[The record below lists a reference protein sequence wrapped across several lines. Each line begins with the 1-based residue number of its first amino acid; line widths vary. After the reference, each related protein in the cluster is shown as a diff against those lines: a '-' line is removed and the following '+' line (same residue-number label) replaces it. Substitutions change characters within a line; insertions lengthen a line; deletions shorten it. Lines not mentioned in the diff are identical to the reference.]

1 MNTKKIDKGFDYLM
15 IFIVL
20 GMVLLCLIPVLNV
33 ASTSLSSR
41 EAILNNKV
49 WIFPVDF
56 TWSSYK
62 SVFQDK
68 TMIHS
73 LVYSAILTAGCTI
86 FNLAMTILC
95 AYPLTKKKLKGR
107 RTFMTLII
115 ITMYFSGGMIPDY
128 MLVKNL
134 HLLNSVWALVLPG
147 AISVFNM
154 IILKSFFMGIPE
166 SLEESAFL
174 DGASDWVILTRIVL
188 PLSTPVLA
196 TLALFYAVGRW
207 NGFMDALMYVSN
219 PKLEPIQLKLY
230 KIIFNNS
237 SLEIAQTEGA
247 KLDTSTTA
255 ESIKA
260 ACVMFATVP
269 IIMIYPWLQKYFI
282 SGMMVGAVKG

>member
-1 MNTKKIDKGFDYLM
+1 MNAKKIDKGFDYLM

-20 GMVLLCLIPVLNV
+20 GVVLLCLIPMLNV
-33 ASTSLSSR
+33 ASMSLSSR
-41 EAILNNKV
+41 EAILKNKV
-49 WIFPVDF
+49 GIWPVEL

-62 SVFQDK
+62 SVFSDN
-68 TMIHS
+68 TMTHALI
-73 LVYSAILTAGCTI
+73 YSAFLTVGCTLYQ
-86 FNLAMTILC
+86 LAMTILC

-107 RTFMTLII
+107 KFFMTLII

-128 MLVKNL
+128 MLIKNL
-134 HLLNSVWALVLPG
+134 NLLNKVWALVLPG
-147 AISVFNM
+147 SIVVFNM
-154 IILKSFFMGIPE
+154 ILLKSFFMNIPE

-174 DGASDWVILTRIVL
+174 DGASDWIILTRIVL

-207 NGFMDALMYVSN
+207 NGFMDALMYINN

-247 KLDTSTTA
+247 RQDISTTP

-260 ACVMFATVP
+260 ACVMFSTVP
-269 IIMIYPWLQKYFI
+269 ILMIYPWLQKYFI
-282 SGMMVGAVKG
+282 SGIMVGAVKG